1 MNVLH
6 IAASHD
12 STEIVE
18 MLLSQGF
25 PVDVQDQ
32 VIFAAHIP
40 NAICFTVVWRDCTS
54 CSIQVGQYQ
63 SATITDGVWS

>member
-12 STEIVE
+12 SIEIVE
-18 MLLSQGF
+18 MSLSQGF

-32 VIFAAHIP
+32 VIFAAHIT

-54 CSIQVGQYQ
+54 CGI
-63 SATITDGVWS
+63 